1 MNALETAQRS
11 RSSILNSSAVLSVA
25 ALLVLMNAWP
35 LSRVEAVTFTWSG
48 DASVNQLWSNGA
60 NWVGGVAPA
69 SAVTTDLIFAGTTN
83 TGTMGTPLN
92 QNIAT
97 PFVLNSITFS
107 AAGGTF
113 FLGGAS
119 LRFDGASNTITQS
132 SSSPESIANTID
144 PTGKSGNNTSTI
156 TLTGAGTGV
165 VTLSGNILIGNG
177 LRDYAISK
185 TGTSTFVLSGTNTYG
200 GGTAVTGG
208 TLLVNNT
215 TGSGTG
221 AGAVTVSNSGTT
233 LGGTGTISGAVTINS
248 GASILGG
255 TGAAASGTLTLA
267 NNLTLNS
274 GSIIELALGPA
285 GAHSTLA
292 RTGGTW
298 SFQSNQAFTFINLG
312 ATVGTY
318 NNIITGLASNPGT
331 GGWTITNPGFVGT
344 FTFDGANIDL
354 TLTAVPE
361 PSTWIAGALA
371 LAALAYAQRRRLVRA
386 RNRLLLRI
394 LALAFAVAIWLPRQV
409 NAEELK
415 EARVTQIIQD
425 VKLLPSNA
433 APRPA
438 AINDDVRHGTA
449 VKTGVQSRSELT
461 FKDKTITRLG
471 EKTIFSV
478 GEGARTIELSS
489 GQFLLYVPKGSGGAK
504 VKMGAV
510 TAAIT
515 GTTVLGNVNPNG
527 TTTFTVLEGS
537 ACIRLDS
544 VGQALMVHAGQKLTF
559 DPIANRLE
567 DPVDVDLDQVLTSPL
582 IREFRRLP
590 SAPLIEQ
597 EVERQH
603 GAPGGAK
610 GNAELTRA
618 VKVAGASSV
627 DTATP
632 DQFMRALNS
641 LLVRSGARQICDYV
655 GAAVAARPDM
665 ADRIVV
671 AALSVHHRWSC
682 DEVDCIIRE
691 AIAAHPA
698 ATAEI
703 VRAATAAA
711 PMLRDC
717 IVAAANLAL
726 PCQDA
731 NAFVEPV
738 ILNTINAANTVPG
751 ETVSPEQPP
760 PGQ

>member
-1 MNALETAQRS
+1 
-11 RSSILNSSAVLSVA
+11 
-25 ALLVLMNAWP
+25 
-35 LSRVEAVTFTWSG
+35 
-48 DASVNQLWSNGA
+48 
-60 NWVGGVAPA
+60 
-69 SAVTTDLIFAGTTN
+69 
-83 TGTMGTPLN
+83 
-92 QNIAT
+92 
-97 PFVLNSITFS
+97 
-107 AAGGTF
+107 
-113 FLGGAS
+113 
-119 LRFDGASNTITQS
+119 
-132 SSSPESIANTID
+132 
-144 PTGKSGNNTSTI
+144 
-156 TLTGAGTGV
+156 
-165 VTLSGNILIGNG
+165 
-177 LRDYAISK
+177 
-185 TGTSTFVLSGTNTYG
+185 
-200 GGTAVTGG
+200 
-208 TLLVNNT
+208 
-215 TGSGTG
+215 
-221 AGAVTVSNSGTT
+221 
-233 LGGTGTISGAVTINS
+233 
-248 GASILGG
+248 
-255 TGAAASGTLTLA
+255 
-267 NNLTLNS
+267 
-274 GSIIELALGPA
+274 
-285 GAHSTLA
+285 
-292 RTGGTW
+292 
-298 SFQSNQAFTFINLG
+298 
-312 ATVGTY
+312 
-318 NNIITGLASNPGT
+318 LASNPGT
-331 GGWTITNPGFVGT
+331 GSWTITNPGFAGT

-361 PSTWIAGALA
+361 PSTWIGGALA
-371 LAALAYAQRRRLVRA
+371 FAALAYTQRRRLSRA
-386 RNRLLLRI
+386 PNRLSLPI
-394 LALAFAVAIWLPRQV
+394 LALAFATWLPNQV
-409 NAEELK
+409 TAAELK
-415 EARVTQIIQD
+415 EAKVTQVVQD
-425 VKLLPSNA
+425 VKLLRSNA

-438 AINDDVRHGTA
+438 VINDNVRHGTG
-449 VKTGVQSRSELT
+449 VQTGVQSRSELT
-461 FKDKTITRLG
+461 FKDQTITRLG

-510 TAAIT
+510 TAGIT

-582 IREFRRLP
+582 IKEFRRLP

-641 LLVRSGARQICDYV
+641 LFVRSGARQICDYV

-691 AIAAHPA
+691 AIAEHPA

-751 ETVSPEQPP
+751 EIVSPEQPP
-760 PGQ
+760 SGQ